1 MPISYRIDGEA
12 RLLLTTL
19 HQPATLA
26 DVRSYVA
33 ETIAD
38 PAYTPQLVEVVDAS
52 ELVDPDAAAAMFD
65 AARLLTDVW
74 MLTAPARRVRGR
86 VWIAPTPLLQELAVH
101 YQRET
106 VSAGVPVTVVRTR
119 EEAIEWARRLLEQP
133 PDDGANWS

>member
-12 RLLLTTL
+12 RLLMTTL

-38 PAYTPQLVEVVDAS
+38 PAYTPQLVEVIDAS
-52 ELVDPDAAAAMFD
+52 ELVDPESATALFD

-74 MLTAPARRVRGR
+74 AMTAPARRVRGR
-86 VWIAPTPLLQELAVH
+86 VLIAPTPVLQALATH

-106 VSAGVPVTVVRTR
+106 VSAGVPVTVVRTL
-119 EEAIEWARRLLEQP
+119 EEAVAWARRLLAQP
-133 PDDGANWS
+133 PDDGQNWS